1 MDYKAIFKKLSE
13 SDFDDEVLDE
23 PLEDEVTSEVESD
36 VVLGSVVKVLDT
48 TSYTAEEL
56 FLTDEEFQTFQTKVE
71 DGLTA
76 IVFDIDDEHPEL
88 VDIVF
93 EDGLEIFKIPKIN
106 LEVTEY
112 ESIEEDEIV

>member
-13 SDFDDEVLDE
+13 SDFDDEE
-23 PLEDEVTSEVESD
+23 METPIEDETEVESN
-36 VVLGSVVKVLDT
+36 VVLGSVIKVLDAS
-48 TSYTAEEL
+48 SYTAEEL
-56 FLTDEEFQTFQTKVE
+56 NLTDEEFEAFQSKVE

-76 IVFDIDDEHPEL
+76 IVFDIDDEQPEL

-93 EDGLEIFKIPKIN
+93 EDGLEIFRIPKIA

-112 ESIEEDEIV
+112 ESVDEEEIV